1 MIHIDI
7 ICVGKLKETY
17 LKEAIAEYTK
27 RLSKYCVCNMI
38 EIADEP
44 IPAKSNPSLDMQIKE
59 KEGTSILRAIKKDSY
74 VIALELTGKQYSS
87 EEFSAKIEQISM
99 QSSHITFIIGGSL
112 GIAPSVLQICKEKIC
127 FSKMT
132 FPHQLIR
139 VFLVEQLFRACKI
152 SNHETYHR

>member
-74 VIALELTGKQYSS
+74 VIALE
-87 EEFSAKIEQISM
+87 
-99 QSSHITFIIGGSL
+99 
-112 GIAPSVLQICKEKIC
+112 
-127 FSKMT
+127 
-132 FPHQLIR
+132 
-139 VFLVEQLFRACKI
+139 
-152 SNHETYHR
+152 